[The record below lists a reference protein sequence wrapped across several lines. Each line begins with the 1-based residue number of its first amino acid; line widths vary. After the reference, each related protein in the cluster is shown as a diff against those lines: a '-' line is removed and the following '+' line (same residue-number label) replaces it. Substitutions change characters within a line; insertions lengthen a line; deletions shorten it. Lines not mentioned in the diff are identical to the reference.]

1 MLTLKRKSILTCIVR
16 ERTLNVTQAQID
28 AWKAGDLIQDAMPQ
42 LTPSDR
48 EWIKTGVTAEE
59 WDEAYGAEDEDVW
72 DEE

>member
-1 MLTLKRKSILTCIVR
+1 MLTLKRKSMLTGIVR

-42 LTPSDR
+42 LSAIDR
-48 EWIKTGVTAEE
+48 EWVKTGVTAEE
-59 WDEAYGAEDEDVW
+59 WDEAYGAEGEDAW